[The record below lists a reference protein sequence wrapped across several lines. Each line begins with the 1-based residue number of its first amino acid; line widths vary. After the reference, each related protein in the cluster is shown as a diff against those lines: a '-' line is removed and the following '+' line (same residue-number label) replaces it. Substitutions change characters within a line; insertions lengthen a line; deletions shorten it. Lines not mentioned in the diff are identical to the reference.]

1 MGPPEDEA
9 LLRDMLE
16 CEQIV
21 RDMTIER
28 IQELAA
34 QYLDPSRMVW
44 LVVGD
49 ARTQKDELGEL
60 GLGEPVMLDRQP

>member
-1 MGPPEDEA
+1 
-9 LLRDMLE
+9 
-16 CEQIV
+16 
-21 RDMTIER
+21 MTLER

-49 ARTQKDELGEL
+49 ARTQKDQLGAL
-60 GLGEPVMLDRQP
+60 GLGEPVTVGRQP